1 MKKNVTRF
9 LLLLIVITILFP
21 KDNPRVGLVLS
32 GGGIKGFGHLGT
44 LYMLDSLNIPID
56 YVVGTS
62 VGAISAALYATG
74 HSAYEI
80 DKIALS
86 LVNGVM
92 ETFTVVNLGEVS

>member
-9 LLLLIVITILFP
+9 LLLLFVITTLFSVDKP
-21 KDNPRVGLVLS
+21 KTGLVLS

-44 LYMLDSLNIPID
+44 LHMIDSLNIPID

-62 VGAISAALYATG
+62 IGAISAALYATG

-80 DKIALS
+80 DKIAS
-86 LVNGVM
+86 
-92 ETFTVVNLGEVS
+92 ETKWD